1 MKTHG
6 KREDGGVLFRA
17 GLWGQLEHAGDFLAD
32 VSEKSVER
40 GRDVRVAGVRGP
52 SGMPGRGSGGLRGCV
67 GHGCETRR
75 GGWWETGGR
84 GRDASG
90 ASLGPLLS
98 WAHAE
103 RDPPW
108 RGVTRL
114 ARGV

>member
-67 GHGCETRR
+67 GHGGSGDGVGGGRQVGEAKGETRPASD
-75 GGWWETGGR
+75 TGRCPGR
-84 GRDASG
+84 TPTAVT
-90 ASLGPLLS
+90 
-98 WAHAE
+98 
-103 RDPPW
+103 PPW
-108 RGVTRL
+108 PSVTP
-114 ARGV
+114 